1 MALSRQSFSPTSHL
15 LRNSRLFSLPNPLPR
30 PPVSE
35 TFGAGITKAS
45 DTATLPYPTHQ
56 AIATTKASLARGDW
70 GLKRAI
76 PSRSH
81 LVQVSD
87 PVLRVTQLD
96 TIEHV
101 TDFDSAADHVRT
113 RQKWEEMGIPMMKGM
128 TQMRDH
134 DLSVAPPAG
143 AFEVR
148 DDTTNYDTDMGLD
161 EAGLYLKAL
170 KKSMPAE
177 RAKAEW
183 EAFNAAW
190 EEKWE
195 LQKALWKADGWDTQL
210 ADFEAF
216 QQEANKA
223 RKQARISRKQ
233 AFEAEL
239 KAFREP
245 LSAKWAAKKAEWQSR
260 SLTDSERAAE
270 TKALVEETRTAKFEF
285 RKKWNEKKASLAA
298 AQAPASMPWLDE
310 FTKFEQE
317 QQKAKKSLRQKL
329 AGSEKS
335 GSTPF
340 APFTPP
346 PVDPIVHNTKRW
358 KHDGPWLPGMGADDF
373 VAYISKEINSRKKEF
388 NSYLVEFVKNE
399 IYTSRRLA
407 AAKSKEQP
415 PMDIKEAEE
424 WQERQEKAWRH
435 ITRNDINNGIKALRK
450 ETANNP
456 LGSKLVSKLIL
467 PFLKLPAIKFK
478 PKAWAS
484 DASSRDIDQ
493 YSFDQ
498 ETAPL
503 STHPSAGLGYLRTKS
518 YMANHPIL
526 GPQASHAPV
535 PARVVQARRT
545 GTKNE
550 MYARLGVGGFV
561 ANDQFKSAETMS
573 ASRANIMGAKD
584 VETIDIDTP
593 GGRKIPVQPLFGS
606 VTNDGRIH
614 IKLKRSIGP
623 EVAVARGELDDRP
636 PVRDH
641 VDEDPLRSLG
651 AGMGKSGIKELDEQ
665 SGEAQRFSQFLE
677 SMTPQGKASPP
688 PGFPGVAD
696 ALRSD

>member
-1 MALSRQSFSPTSHL
+1 MALSRQSLSPTSHL

-161 EAGLYLKAL
+161 EA
-170 KKSMPAE
+170 
-177 RAKAEW
+177 
-183 EAFNAAW
+183 
-190 EEKWE
+190 
-195 LQKALWKADGWDTQL
+195 
-210 ADFEAF
+210 
-216 QQEANKA
+216 
-223 RKQARISRKQ
+223 
-233 AFEAEL
+233 
-239 KAFREP
+239 
-245 LSAKWAAKKAEWQSR
+245 
-260 SLTDSERAAE
+260 
-270 TKALVEETRTAKFEF
+270 
-285 RKKWNEKKASLAA
+285 
-298 AQAPASMPWLDE
+298 
-310 FTKFEQE
+310 
-317 QQKAKKSLRQKL
+317 
-329 AGSEKS
+329 
-335 GSTPF
+335 
-340 APFTPP
+340 
-346 PVDPIVHNTKRW
+346 DPIVHNTKRW

-373 VAYISKEINSRKKEF
+373 VAYISKEITSRKKEF

-407 AAKSKEQP
+407 ATKSKEQP
-415 PMDIKEAEE
+415 PMDIKEAEQ

-435 ITRNDINNGIKALRK
+435 ITRNDIDTGIKTLRK

-550 MYARLGVGGFV
+550 TYARLGVGGFV

>member
-1 MALSRQSFSPTSHL
+1 MALNRQSLSPTAHL
-15 LRNSRLFSLPNPLPR
+15 LRNSRLFSLPKPLPR

-70 GLKRAI
+70 GLKRPI

-113 RQKWEEMGIPMMKGM
+113 RQKWEEMGVPMMKGM
-128 TQMRDH
+128 TQMRDM
-134 DLSVAPPAG
+134 DLSGAPPGG

-148 DDTTNYDTDMGLD
+148 DDTTSYDTDMGLD

-177 RAKAEW
+177 RAKAER
-183 EAFNAAW
+183 EAFNAIW
-190 EEKWE
+190 KEKWAE
-195 LQKALWKADGWDTQL
+195 KQASWQARGWGDGL

-216 QQEANKA
+216 QKEASKA
-223 RKQARISRKQ
+223 RRK
-233 AFEAEL
+233 
-239 KAFREP
+239 
-245 LSAKWAAKKAEWQSR
+245 
-260 SLTDSERAAE
+260 
-270 TKALVEETRTAKFEF
+270 
-285 RKKWNEKKASLAA
+285 
-298 AQAPASMPWLDE
+298 APGSVPWLDE
-310 FTKFEQE
+310 FTDFEQE
-317 QQKAKKSLRQKL
+317 QREARKTLRQKL
-329 AGSEKS
+329 ES

-340 APFTPP
+340 QPFTPP
-346 PVDPIVHNTKRW
+346 PVDPAVHNTKRW
-358 KHDGPWLPGMGADDF
+358 KHEGPWLPGMGADDF
-373 VAYISKEINSRKKEF
+373 VAYLSKEITARKTEF
-388 NSYLVEFVKNE
+388 NKYLVEFVKNE

-407 AAKSKEQP
+407 AAKSQNIP
-415 PMDIKEAEE
+415 PMDIKEAEKWHE
-424 WQERQEKAWRH
+424 QQEKTLRH
-435 ITRNDINNGIKALRK
+435 ITQDDINAGIRALRK

-456 LGSKLVSKLIL
+456 LASKLVSKLIL
-467 PFLKLPAIKFK
+467 PFLRLPAIKFK
-478 PKAWAS
+478 YKAYAQ
-484 DASSRDIDQ
+484 DASSRDVDQ

-518 YMANHPIL
+518 YMTNHPIL
-526 GPQASHAPV
+526 GPQASPAPV

-550 MYARLGVGGFV
+550 VYARLGVGGFV
-561 ANDQFKSAETMS
+561 ANDQFKSTETMS
-573 ASRANIMGAKD
+573 AARANMVGAKD

-614 IKLKRSIGP
+614 IKLKRSTGP

-636 PVRDH
+636 PVRDN
-641 VDEDPLRSLG
+641 VDDDPLRGLG
-651 AGMGKSGIKELDEQ
+651 TSMGKSGVKELDEQ
-665 SGEAQRFSQFLE
+665 SGEALKLGQFLE
-677 SMTPQGKASPP
+677 SVTPKGKGTPP

>member
-1 MALSRQSFSPTSHL
+1 MALSRQSLSPTSHL

-161 EAGLYLKAL
+161 EA
-170 KKSMPAE
+170 
-177 RAKAEW
+177 
-183 EAFNAAW
+183 
-190 EEKWE
+190 
-195 LQKALWKADGWDTQL
+195 
-210 ADFEAF
+210 
-216 QQEANKA
+216 
-223 RKQARISRKQ
+223 
-233 AFEAEL
+233 
-239 KAFREP
+239 
-245 LSAKWAAKKAEWQSR
+245 
-260 SLTDSERAAE
+260 
-270 TKALVEETRTAKFEF
+270 
-285 RKKWNEKKASLAA
+285 
-298 AQAPASMPWLDE
+298 
-310 FTKFEQE
+310 
-317 QQKAKKSLRQKL
+317 
-329 AGSEKS
+329 
-335 GSTPF
+335 
-340 APFTPP
+340 
-346 PVDPIVHNTKRW
+346 DPIVHNTKRW

>member
-1 MALSRQSFSPTSHL
+1 MALNRQSLSPTAHL
-15 LRNSRLFSLPNPLPR
+15 LRNSRLFSLPKPLPR

-70 GLKRAI
+70 GLKRPI

-113 RQKWEEMGIPMMKGM
+113 RQKWEEMGVPMMKGM
-128 TQMRDH
+128 TQMRDM
-134 DLSVAPPAG
+134 DLSGAPPAG

-148 DDTTNYDTDMGLD
+148 DDTTSYDTDVGLD

-177 RAKAEW
+177 RAKAER
-183 EAFNAAW
+183 EAFNATW
-190 EEKWE
+190 KEKWAEKQASWRARGWVTE
-195 LQKALWKADGWDTQL
+195 LVE
-210 ADFEAF
+210 FEAF
-216 QQEANKA
+216 QKEANKA
-223 RKQARISRKQ
+223 RR
-233 AFEAEL
+233 
-239 KAFREP
+239 
-245 LSAKWAAKKAEWQSR
+245 
-260 SLTDSERAAE
+260 
-270 TKALVEETRTAKFEF
+270 
-285 RKKWNEKKASLAA
+285 
-298 AQAPASMPWLDE
+298 QAPGSVPWLDE
-310 FTKFEQE
+310 FKTFEQE
-317 QQKAKKSLRQKL
+317 QKEAKKTLRQKL
-329 AGSEKS
+329 DS

-340 APFTPP
+340 RPFTPP
-346 PVDPIVHNTKRW
+346 PVDPAVHNTKRW

-373 VAYISKEINSRKKEF
+373 VAYLSKDITARKAEF
-388 NSYLVEFVKNE
+388 NKYLVEFVKNE

-407 AAKSKEQP
+407 AAKSQNTP
-415 PMDIKEAEE
+415 PMDIKEAEKWHE
-424 WQERQEKAWRH
+424 QQEKALRH
-435 ITRNDINNGIKALRK
+435 ITQADIDAGIRALRK
-450 ETANNP
+450 ETANDP
-456 LGSKLVSKLIL
+456 LASKLVSKLIL
-467 PFLKLPAIKFK
+467 PFLRLPAIKFK
-478 PKAWAS
+478 YRAYAQ
-484 DASSRDIDQ
+484 DASSRDVDQ

-518 YMANHPIL
+518 YMTNHPIL

-561 ANDQFKSAETMS
+561 ANDQFKSTETMS
-573 ASRANIMGAKD
+573 ASRANIAGAKD

-614 IKLKRSIGP
+614 IKLKRSTGP

-636 PVRDH
+636 PVREN
-641 VDEDPLRSLG
+641 VDEDPLRGLGSSL
-651 AGMGKSGIKELDEQ
+651 GKSGVKELDEQ
-665 SGEAQRFSQFLE
+665 SGEAKELGRFLE
-677 SMTPQGKASPP
+677 SVTPRGKKGTPA
-688 PGFPGVAD
+688 PGFPGVAE
-696 ALRSD
+696 ALRGE